1 VTLAGQQSFDS
12 GIPNVARIYDA
23 LLGGKDNYATDREAA
38 LALTAAIPGAARAA
52 RDNRAFLAR
61 AVRYLAGQAGI
72 SQFLDIGA
80 GLPTRGHVHE
90 IAQAANPGARVA
102 YVDNDPVVIAHA
114 HALLAGTP
122 ATAVVDAD
130 VRFPRDLMT
139 MTGVR
144 KQIDFDQPAAVLL
157 VAVLHFVPDSDG
169 PRSIVRCITDHL
181 APGSYLVISHV
192 TGDQTPP
199 EAIDR
204 ARDIYGTAYVRGAAR
219 TRDDIE
225 GFFDGLDLIPP
236 GVTDAACW
244 RSRRRATPRP
254 ALFYAGIGR
263 KPAKKE
269 TP

>member
-12 GIPNVARIYDA
+12 GVPNVARIYDA

-38 LALTAAIPGAARAA
+38 LALTAAIPCAAQAA

-72 SQFLDIGA
+72 TQFLDIGT
-80 GLPTRGHVHE
+80 GLPTHGHVHE

-114 HALLAGTP
+114 HALLAGT
-122 ATAVVDAD
+122 ATAVIEAD
-130 VRFPRDLMT
+130 VRFPRDLMRMPT
-139 MTGVR
+139 VR
-144 KQIDFDQPAAVLL
+144 KQIDFDKPAAVLL
-157 VAVLHFVPDSDG
+157 VAVLHFVADSDG
-169 PRSIVRCITDHL
+169 PRSIVRCITDHP

-192 TGDQTPP
+192 TGDQTPA

-225 GFFDGLDLIPP
+225 GFFGGLDLIPP
-236 GVTDAACW
+236 GVTDAARW
-244 RSRRRATPRP
+244 RSRRRVTPRP

-263 KPAKKE
+263 KPANKE
-269 TP
+269 TS

>member
-1 VTLAGQQSFDS
+1 MNRLDASSGRPPTDPDQPAVHESPHPVTLTGQQSFDS
-12 GIPNVARIYDA
+12 GVPNVARIYDA

-38 LALTAAIPGAARAA
+38 LALTTAIPGAALAA

-72 SQFLDIGA
+72 TQFLDIGT

-102 YVDNDPVVIAHA
+102 YV
-114 HALLAGTP
+114 
-122 ATAVVDAD
+122 
-130 VRFPRDLMT
+130 
-139 MTGVR
+139 
-144 KQIDFDQPAAVLL
+144 
-157 VAVLHFVPDSDG
+157 
-169 PRSIVRCITDHL
+169 TD
-181 APGSYLVISHV
+181 
-192 TGDQTPP
+192 DQTPA

-204 ARDIYGTAYVRGAAR
+204 ARDIYSTAYVRGAAR

-236 GVTDAACW
+236 GVTDAARW
-244 RSRRRATPRP
+244 RSRRRAAPRP

-263 KPAKKE
+263 KPGKKE